1 MIFSVYSIE
10 IHIKFIAL
18 VRKNRLFIKINIA
31 VSFQNEPESAREAFD
46 AFLARYPY
54 CYGYWKKY
62 ADLETKND
70 NMDEAEKVRF
80 FTPEEFDLD
89 LVECVSYHV
98 TMLHWGTLSVPI
110 KYLTMSFV
118 LFTTGSREKKLAQS
132 TAHGSQLILLSY
144 FTAF

>member
-1 MIFSVYSIE
+1 M
-10 IHIKFIAL
+10 
-18 VRKNRLFIKINIA
+18 RKNSWLLINIA

-70 NMDEAEKVRF
+70 NMDEAEKVRCLA
-80 FTPEEFDLD
+80 PEEFDLD
-89 LVECVSYHV
+89 LVECVSYHL
-98 TMLHWGTLSVPI
+98 TMLHWGTLTVPI

-118 LFTTGSREKKLAQS
+118 LFTTGSREKACTIYCS
-132 TAHGSQLILLSY
+132 WLSINIIVIFHCVLTFIY
-144 FTAF
+144 DRFHMNFLSPYIN